1 MSQLLKLLLL
11 INESINQVIVSGAF
25 KIIAYLRV
33 VSNLLIINNL
43 IYTNIQ
49 NQIYRLL
56 GVMTEYNFSKH

>member
-1 MSQLLKLLLL
+1 MSQLLKSLLL

-33 VSNLLIINNL
+33 VSYLLIINNL